1 MNLPFQLR
9 ESAPFDVAGFGTN
22 AVDFLITVPSY
33 PAFGSKIELDHYLR
47 FPGGEIAT
55 TLSGLQRLGASTTYA
70 GRFGDDDAGDFGLE
84 SLRIEGVDVAN
95 CERIAGAS
103 TQIAFIVIDAESG
116 ERTVIWKRDER
127 LKYKEAEAPLDV
139 ARSAK
144 ILHMTPHDGAAC
156 VAMAKAAREAGTLVS
171 VDLDNLFE
179 ATDEL
184 LKLTDILI
192 VSSDM
197 PRRLFGTVAIDEGL
211 RMLEEMTGAG
221 IVGITQGAEGSLL
234 LCGGQFIKTPG
245 FRVPGVCRDTT
256 GAGDAFRTGLLFG
269 VLKGFS
275 VEECARAANA
285 VAALNCRE
293 VGARTAL
300 PNLEELHEILG

>member
-9 ESAPFDVAGFGTN
+9 ETAPFDVAGFGTN

-70 GRFGDDDAGDFGLE
+70 GRFGDDDAGDFGIE
-84 SLRIEGVDVAN
+84 SLRMEGVDVAH
-95 CERIAGAS
+95 CERIEGAA
-103 TQIAFIVIDAESG
+103 TQIAFIVIDAQSG
-116 ERTVIWKRDER
+116 ERTVIWKRDAR
-127 LKYKEAEAPLDV
+127 LRFTSDAAPLDV

-144 ILHMTPHDGAAC
+144 VLHMTPHDGAAC
-156 VAMAKAAREAGTLVS
+156 VAMAKAARDAGTLVS

-184 LKLTDILI
+184 LRLTDILI

-197 PRRLFGTVAIDEGL
+197 PRRLFGTIEIEEGL
-211 RMLEEMTGAG
+211 RKLEEMTGAG
-221 IVGITQGAEGSLL
+221 VVGITQGEEGSLL

-256 GAGDAFRTGLLFG
+256 GAGDAFRTGLLYG
-269 VLKGFS
+269 VLRGYS
-275 VEECARAANA
+275 VEECARVANA

>member
-70 GRFGDDDAGDFGLE
+70 GRFGDDDAGDFGIE
-84 SLRIEGVDVAN
+84 SLRNEGVEVAS
-95 CERIAGAS
+95 CERVKGAA
-103 TQIAFIVIDAESG
+103 TQIAFIVIDAQSG

-127 LKYKEAEAPLDV
+127 LKFTPDAAPLDV

-144 ILHMTPHDGAAC
+144 ILHMTPHDGEAC
-156 VAMAKAAREAGTLVS
+156 VAMARAARDAGTLVS

-184 LKLTDILI
+184 LRLTDILI

-197 PRRLFGTVAIDEGL
+197 PRRLFGTIEIEEGL
-211 RMLEEMTGAG
+211 QKLEEMTGAG
-221 IVGITQGAEGSLL
+221 VVGITQGEEGSLL
-234 LCGGQFIKTPG
+234 LCDGRFISTPG

-256 GAGDAFRTGLLFG
+256 GAGDAFRTGLLYG
-269 VLKGFS
+269 VLSGFS
-275 VEECARAANA
+275 VEECARVANA

-300 PNLEELHEILG
+300 PNLDELHTILG

>member
-9 ESAPFDVAGFGTN
+9 ETAPFDVAGFGTN

-70 GRFGDDDAGDFGLE
+70 GRFGDDDAGDFGIE
-84 SLRIEGVDVAN
+84 SLRMEGVDVAH
-95 CERIAGAS
+95 CERIDGAA
-103 TQIAFIVIDAESG
+103 TQIAFIVIDAQSG
-116 ERTVIWKRDER
+116 ERTVIWKRDAR
-127 LKYKEAEAPLDV
+127 LRFTSDAAPLDV

-156 VAMAKAAREAGTLVS
+156 VAMAMAARDAGTLVS

-197 PRRLFGTVAIDEGL
+197 PRKLFGTIEIEESL
-211 RMLEEMTGAG
+211 QKLEEMTGAG
-221 IVGITQGAEGSLL
+221 VVGITQGEEGSLL
-234 LCGGQFIKTPG
+234 LCGGQFIRTPG
-245 FRVPGVCRDTT
+245 FRVPGGCRDTT
-256 GAGDAFRTGLLFG
+256 GAGDAFRTGLLYG
-269 VLKGFS
+269 VLRGYS
-275 VEECARAANA
+275 VEECARVANA

-300 PNLEELHEILG
+300 PTLEELPEILG

>member
-9 ESAPFDVAGFGTN
+9 VSALFDVAGFGTN

-55 TLSGLQRLGASTTYA
+55 TLSGLQRLGALTTYA
-70 GRFGDDDAGDFGLE
+70 GRFGDDDAGDSGIE
-84 SLRIEGVDVAN
+84 SLRIE
-95 CERIAGAS
+95 GAS
-103 TQIAFIVIDAESG
+103 TQIAFIVIDARSG

-127 LKYKEAEAPLDV
+127 LKYKDAEAPLDV

-156 VAMAKAAREAGTLVS
+156 VAMAKAARDAGTLVS

-179 ATDEL
+179 ATDDL

-197 PRRLFGTVAIDEGL
+197 PRRLFGAIENGEGL
-211 RMLEEMTGAG
+211 QKLANMSGAG
-221 IVGITQGAEGSLL
+221 IVGITQGADGSLL
-234 LCGGQFIKTPG
+234 LSGGQFIKTPG

-256 GAGDAFRTGLLFG
+256 GAGDAFRTGLLYG
-269 VLKGFS
+269 VLRGFT

-300 PNLEELHEILG
+300 PNPEELHEILG